1 MRLPSQT
8 FFITLA
14 VFALAAGALAQRGFR
29 YGGLDIEE
37 EGPRPRFPSSA
48 EFHFIRVEYNDL
60 PEFRRGFGFSSRNAR
75 GQGWWIVDW
84 PDADDHFSLGVGR
97 LTRVETGD
105 PRHLGLTDDHLFDY
119 PWIYATQTAWWDLS
133 DAEIARLREYLLRGG
148 FLVTDDFWGE
158 DWELFARTMARL
170 FPNTAIT
177 DIPESDA
184 VMHVVYDIREQ
195 DRTWI
200 PGTRHLWRGAG
211 GQIIVRQPPGTTP
224 AWRAMYDD
232 RERVMV
238 AINYN
243 TDVGDAWEYAD
254 APFYPENMTTLAYHY
269 GVNYLV
275 YSMTH

>member
-1 MRLPSQT
+1 MRLTSKRG
-8 FFITLA
+8 
-14 VFALAAGALAQRGFR
+14 FALLLVLVLAAAALAQRRF
-29 YGGLDIEE
+29 LDIEE
-37 EGPRPRFPSSA
+37 EGPRPNFPSNS

-158 DWELFARTMARL
+158 DWGLFANTMARL
-170 FPNTAIT
+170 FPNTPIT

-184 VMHVVYDIREQ
+184 VMHVVYDIREK

-200 PGTRHLWRGAG
+200 PGTRHLWRGPG

-224 AWRAMYDD
+224 AWRAMYDG